1 MNVSSILRG
10 LMRRDFLIIC
20 FIIFSADL
28 VSGILS
34 PTFSLYAQGLGASLA
49 FIGTLSSIGGV
60 TQLLTSL
67 PAGVLSDRYGRR
79 IVLTLGM
86 LAFSGATM
94 LFALAPNA
102 LLLIPGR
109 ILMGLAGVA
118 TFSIGAAY
126 VGDVVS
132 DTERGVAYGLYTT
145 SMGIGF
151 GIGPLIGAGIA
162 ELYGVPASYLAA
174 AGLALCGALL
184 AAFGLAAP
192 APARSA
198 EARQAKTVPL
208 PPEAQPAAV
217 TLAATAQAAV
227 APSRRSSPAR
237 RAPVR
242 LSLGLMRHGFAQML
256 HDPRLLAGSLCNL
269 LINTGFSGAISNFFP
284 IYAADQHAS
293 QETINAMFSVRA
305 FASAAARLPSGAIT
319 SRLPSRAVM
328 LAALLLATT
337 ALFLMSRTNALSLLG
352 ILLIFEGISFGM
364 FLPSGQ
370 AFTAENSTPA
380 TRGQVL
386 GAYGTAGSLGS
397 ALSPLV
403 LGFVAEVWGAGAV
416 FVVTAALMGIGIA
429 TALVLFG
436 RRRPEAY

>member
-1 MNVSSILRG
+1 MKVGAILRG
-10 LMRRDFLIIC
+10 LMRREFLIVC

-34 PTFSLYAQGLGASLA
+34 PTFSLYAQDLGASLA
-49 FIGTLSSIGGV
+49 FIGTLSSLGGV
-60 TQLLTSL
+60 TQLVTSL

-86 LAFSGATM
+86 LAFAAATT
-94 LFALAPNA
+94 LFAFAPNA

-109 ILMGLAGVA
+109 ILMGLATVA

-132 DTERGVAYGLYTT
+132 DAERGVAYGLYTT

-162 ELYGVPASYLAA
+162 ELYGVPASYLMA

-184 AAFGLAAP
+184 AALGLKAGVVQHSRAQSKVGTAKAARG
-192 APARSA
+192 AP
-198 EARQAKTVPL
+198 L
-208 PPEAQPAAV
+208 
-217 TLAATAQAAV
+217 
-227 APSRRSSPAR
+227 
-237 RAPVR
+237 R
-242 LSLGLMRHGFAQML
+242 LSLGLMRDGFAQML
-256 HDPRLLAGSLCNL
+256 RDPRLLGGSLCNL
-269 LINTGFSGAISNFFP
+269 LMNASFNGAISTFFP
-284 IYAADQHAS
+284 IYAADQRAS
-293 QETINAMFSVRA
+293 QETINGMFSVRA

-337 ALFLMSRTNALSLLG
+337 AIFLMARTNAIWLLG
-352 ILLIFEGISFGM
+352 ILLICEGISFGM

-397 ALSPLV
+397 ALSPLL
-403 LGFVAEVWGAGAV
+403 LGFVAEVWGAEAV
-416 FVVTAALMGIGIA
+416 FVATAGLMAAGIA
-429 TALVLFG
+429 AALVLFG
-436 RRRPEAY
+436 RPRPVGA

>member
-1 MNVSSILRG
+1 MSAGHILRG
-10 LMRRDFLIIC
+10 LMRRDFLIVC

-34 PTFSLYAQGLGASLA
+34 PTFSLYAQDLGASLA
-49 FIGTLSSIGGV
+49 FIGTLSSIAGV

-86 LAFSGATM
+86 LAFAASTT

-132 DTERGVAYGLYTT
+132 AAERGVAYGLYTT

-162 ELYGVPASYLAA
+162 EPYGVPASYLAA
-174 AGLALCGALL
+174 AGIALCGALL
-184 AAFGLAAP
+184 AVFGLAAHRP
-192 APARSA
+192 VAPTARSRPARG
-198 EARQAKTVPL
+198 
-208 PPEAQPAAV
+208 
-217 TLAATAQAAV
+217 
-227 APSRRSSPAR
+227 API
-237 RAPVR
+237 R
-242 LSLGLMRHGFAQML
+242 LSLGLMRDGFAQML

-269 LINTGFSGAISNFFP
+269 LINTGFNGAISNFFP

-293 QETINAMFSVRA
+293 QATINAMFSVRA
-305 FASAAARLPSGAIT
+305 FASAAARLPSGAVT

-328 LAALLLATT
+328 MAALLLATA
-337 ALFLMSRTNALSLLG
+337 ALFLMSHTNALALLG
-352 ILLIFEGISFGM
+352 LLLIVEGISFGM

-397 ALSPLV
+397 ALSPLL

-416 FVVTAALMGIGIA
+416 FVATAALMALGIA
-429 TALVLFG
+429 AALVLFG
-436 RRRPEAY
+436 RPRPVGY

>member
-1 MNVSSILRG
+1 VSLRITLRG
-10 LMRRDFLIIC
+10 LMRRDFLIVC

-34 PTFSLYAQGLGASLA
+34 PTFSLYAQNLGASLA
-49 FIGTLSSIGGV
+49 FIGTLSSIAGV

-67 PAGVLSDRYGRR
+67 PAGVLSDRHGRR

-86 LAFSGATM
+86 LAFAAATT

-109 ILMGLAGVA
+109 ILLGLAGVA

-132 DTERGVAYGLYTT
+132 DSERGVAYGLYTT
-145 SMGIGF
+145 SMGLGF

-162 ELYGVPASYLAA
+162 EPYGVPASYLAA
-174 AGLALCGALL
+174 AGLALCGAAL
-184 AAFGLAAP
+184 AGWGLARNRAAAIP
-192 APARSA
+192 SA
-198 EARQAKTVPL
+198 GLRGRQAHG
-208 PPEAQPAAV
+208 
-217 TLAATAQAAV
+217 ATI
-227 APSRRSSPAR
+227 
-237 RAPVR
+237 R
-242 LSLGLMRHGFAQML
+242 LSLGLMRDGFAWML

-269 LINTGFSGAISNFFP
+269 LINTGFNGAISNFFP

-305 FASAAARLPSGAIT
+305 FVSAAARLPSGAIT

-328 LAALLLATT
+328 AAALLLATS
-337 ALFLMSRTNALSLLG
+337 AIFLMARTNALVLLG
-352 ILLIFEGISFGM
+352 ALLIVEGISFGM

-397 ALSPLV
+397 ALSPLL
-403 LGFVAEVWGAGAV
+403 LGVVAEAWGAEAV
-416 FVVTAALMGIGIA
+416 FVATAALMAVGLA
-429 TALVLFG
+429 AALALFG
-436 RRRPEAY
+436 RRRSAG